1 MSIETP
7 DKAQTH
13 ADVKSSQAVLRRLN
27 EDGKRFVYRAATLL
41 RTARIYN
48 IDNQAMGYSLN
59 VATTAANRLADRLNE
74 VNLLGEGDTVHIND
88 YRIRVDRGMVP
99 QIRFF
104 NEFLHQRGL
113 GGFRIDGPTT
123 VEDWKRTLGVLMSL
137 AEINDEEGE
146 QDGAAA
152 ANARVGDAGVQN
164 LRFAPVMRLQRGTL
178 GNVGGG
184 EGESIRVA
192 ASRALHT
199 YVRAV
204 RAVDAL
210 HRRLGSG
217 KGHLGLSRIVQH
229 LVELAFEEP
238 RYHLALVQLKDQ
250 GDYDLQHPVN
260 ATILSIAMGQRLG
273 LSRGA
278 LLDLGMATVACD
290 LGMTLVEESLRE
302 KKDPL
307 SRTERKEI
315 ERHPLDSARLTLR
328 GSRMDLAVQRRV
340 RVVFEHHMG
349 FDHGGYPRVL
359 EWGELHLFT
368 RIYAVAESYDA
379 LTTTTTW
386 RDGLLPD
393 EALAQMMEDAGT
405 RLDPALVSVFVN
417 MIGRYPLGSTVLLST
432 GEVGVV
438 YLTPSEPSAVR
449 RPVVKLLLDRS
460 GSRIA
465 EPVLVDLRDKDAAGR
480 FERSVAKAVDPA
492 SLGVD
497 VHRALYG

>member
-1 MSIETP
+1 MSETKKGP
-7 DKAQTH
+7 GGG
-13 ADVKSSQAVLRRLN
+13 QAELRRIN

-41 RTARIYN
+41 RTARIYSL
-48 IDNQAMGYSLN
+48 DNQAMGYSLN
-59 VATTAANRLADRLNE
+59 VATTAANRLVERLHD
-74 VNLLGEGDTVHIND
+74 VNLVGEGDTVHLND

-104 NEFLHQRGL
+104 NEFLHHRGI
-113 GGFRIDGPTT
+113 GGFKIDGATT
-123 VEDWKRTLGVLMSL
+123 IDDWKKVLQALMG
-137 AEINDEEGE
+137 AEEVDEDVDNAGLL
-146 QDGAAA
+146 
-152 ANARVGDAGVQN
+152 NARIADKGVGN
-164 LRFAPVMRLQRGTL
+164 MRFSPILRLRRGTL

-184 EGESIRVA
+184 EGESIDVA
-192 ASRALHT
+192 ASRSLHT

-204 RAVDAL
+204 RGVDAM
-210 HRRLGSG
+210 HRRLRSG
-217 KGHLGLSRIVQH
+217 KGHAGMSRIVQQ
-229 LVELAFEEP
+229 LVELAFDEP

-250 GDYDLQHPVN
+250 GNYEVQHPVN
-260 ATILSIAMGQRLG
+260 TCILAIAIGQRLS

-278 LLDLGMATVACD
+278 LLDLGISALSCD
-290 LGMTLVEESLRE
+290 LGMVEVPEDVRV

-307 SRTERKEI
+307 AVSERKEI
-315 ERHPLDSARLTLR
+315 ERHPVESARVCLR
-328 GSRMDLAVQRRV
+328 GARMDLAVQRRL
-340 RVVFEHHMG
+340 RVAFEHHMG

-359 EWGELHLFT
+359 EWGDLHLFS
-368 RIYAVAESYDA
+368 RIYAVAETYDA

-417 MIGRYPLGSTVLLST
+417 MVGRYPLGSTVMLTS

-438 YLTPSEPSAVR
+438 YMTPSEPQFVR

-460 GSRIA
+460 GNRVA
-465 EPVLVDLRDKDAAGR
+465 EPLLVDLRDQDGDGR
-480 FERSVAKAVDPA
+480 YTRAIAKAVDPL

-497 VHRALYG
+497 VNRALYG